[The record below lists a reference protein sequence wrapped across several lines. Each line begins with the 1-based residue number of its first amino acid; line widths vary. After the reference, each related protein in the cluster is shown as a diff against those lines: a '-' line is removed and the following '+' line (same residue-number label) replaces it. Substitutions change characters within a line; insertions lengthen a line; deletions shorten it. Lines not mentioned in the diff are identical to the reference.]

1 MRLCKL
7 VKAGENMK
15 IISEHGLYA
24 EVIELFESPSGY
36 KAKLRFGDDWRTELS
51 VKRLRM
57 IQDPNV
63 QRSPHDI

>member
-7 VKAGENMK
+7 VKAGENRK
-15 IISEHGLYA
+15 IIGEHGLYA

-36 KAKLRFGDDWRTELS
+36 KARLKFGDDWKTELS

-63 QRSPHDI
+63 QRSPHAI